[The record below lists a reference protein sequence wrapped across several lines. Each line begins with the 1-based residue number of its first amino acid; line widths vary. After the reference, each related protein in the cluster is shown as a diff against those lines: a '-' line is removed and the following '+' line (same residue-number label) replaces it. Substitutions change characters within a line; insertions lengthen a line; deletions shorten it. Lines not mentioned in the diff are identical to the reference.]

1 MSDNAIVLFG
11 IIATLAIIVGLFTTT
26 YINEEKQHKEVMHC
40 LEMKYPIE
48 QCILL
53 NNIR

>member
-1 MSDNAIVLFG
+1 MSDNAIILFG

-26 YINEEKQHKEVMHC
+26 YINEEKQRLK
-40 LEMKYPIE
+40 MKYPIE